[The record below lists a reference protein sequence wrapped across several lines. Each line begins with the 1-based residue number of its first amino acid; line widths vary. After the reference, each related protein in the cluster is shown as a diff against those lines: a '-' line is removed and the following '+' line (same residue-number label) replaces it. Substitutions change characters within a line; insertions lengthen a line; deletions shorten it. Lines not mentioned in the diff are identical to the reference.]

1 MEHTDNPHR
10 PAKHDVGHG
19 VYHHRH
25 GRLQDLSLPD
35 EAEYRMGCRCGIR
48 VCDKDRVEAHG
59 VWN

>member
-35 EAEYRMGCRCGIR
+35 EAEYRMGCRCGDLFHTFAK
-48 VCDKDRVEAHG
+48 VSSQKGD
-59 VWN
+59 

>member
-10 PAKHDVGHG
+10 PAKHDVGHC

-25 GRLQDLSLPD
+25 GRLQDLRLSD

-48 VCDKDRVEAHG
+48 VCDKD
-59 VWN
+59 